1 MSPRRTGKKD
11 FDLERMY
18 QKLVPSMQADEPT
31 EVPDLSPEPL
41 VAVAQEFEGQPFEP
55 VNLME
60 YILLEKMDHTMRM
73 LRACDCPRCRGD
85 ILALALNQL
94 PSAYAVD
101 PERFDNKV
109 AELRRIHEV
118 KVTSALIMAV
128 QTVKANPRH

>member
-18 QKLVPSMQADEPT
+18 QRLVPSMQADEPA
-31 EVPDLSPEPL
+31 EEPVL
-41 VAVAQEFEGQPFEP
+41 AHQPISFASQESENQPFEP

-60 YILLEKMDHTMRM
+60 YILLEKIDHTMRM

-85 ILALALNQL
+85 VLALALNQL
-94 PSAYAVD
+94 PASYAVD
-101 PERFDNKV
+101 PERFDSKV
-109 AELRRIHEV
+109 SDLRRIHEV